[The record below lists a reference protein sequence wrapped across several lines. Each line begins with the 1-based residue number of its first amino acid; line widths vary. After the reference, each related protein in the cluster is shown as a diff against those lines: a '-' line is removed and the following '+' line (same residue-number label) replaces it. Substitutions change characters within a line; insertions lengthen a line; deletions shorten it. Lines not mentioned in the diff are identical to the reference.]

1 MFVSTFALAAV
12 MSGDPAPAKATPR
25 FEISRLYQWMFA
37 KRPTPPKEAPAPI
50 PEKAEDDLSDARIE
64 LRCRNAVFSE
74 PALRASG
81 MTVRVTGG
89 VAYLEGAASSR
100 WLRIRAEQLAG
111 KTPGVIRVEN
121 NLRISDEMATPPPP
135 TVDLPDVKQPAS
147 TPTPTSWEV
156 LASRP
161 KALAGEEGQPVVTTY
176 AIRRP
181 REGSST
187 LKPTS
192 AQAAAPTKPGAGKLI
207 PWDESQPLLIPAGEP
222 IPRAI
227 PKRERAEDPIDA
239 SIMRILSESPSAK
252 GLSFERNGR
261 EIALKGAAPAH
272 VLFSVAQRIG
282 ALDGVATVT
291 LESP

>member
-12 MSGDPAPAKATPR
+12 MSGDPAPTKAAPR

-37 KRPTPPKEAPAPI
+37 KRPTPPKEAVAPK

-81 MTVRVTGG
+81 MTVRVAGG

-111 KTPGVIRVEN
+111 KTPGVLRVEN
-121 NLRISDEMATPPPP
+121 ELRISDEMKTPPPP
-135 TVDLPDVKQPAS
+135 TVELPDVKQPEKS
-147 TPTPTSWEV
+147 PTSWEV

-161 KALAGEEGQPVVTTY
+161 KTLTADEGQPVVTTY
-176 AIRRP
+176 SIRRP

-192 AQAAAPTKPGAGKLI
+192 AQAASPTKPGTGKLI

-222 IPRAI
+222 IPRAL
-227 PKRERAEDPIDA
+227 PKRDRVEDPVDTAIK
-239 SIMRILSESPSAK
+239 RILSESRNAN

-261 EIALKGAAPAH
+261 EVSLKGAAPAH

-282 ALDGVATVT
+282 ELDGVATVT
-291 LESP
+291 LEGK